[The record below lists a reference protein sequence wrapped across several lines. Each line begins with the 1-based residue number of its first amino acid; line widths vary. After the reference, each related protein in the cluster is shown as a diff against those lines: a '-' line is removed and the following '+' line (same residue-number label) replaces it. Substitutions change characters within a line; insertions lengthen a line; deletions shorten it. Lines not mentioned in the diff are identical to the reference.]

1 MQDSVKKL
9 LIVDDDA
16 SLRQVLK
23 TDFTRRGYEVMEACN
38 GAEALERLVEN
49 MVDLIISDVRMPKV
63 DGVELL
69 HEVRKRYGDLP
80 VFMFITG
87 FSELSLDQAYAQG
100 ASALFPKPF
109 NRKNFLEAITWALL
123 PLEDR
128 NQEPLA
134 RLSTDFEID
143 FTLSTSGQS
152 VSGRM
157 LNIGNGGMFVSTD
170 FALPK
175 VGDSLDF
182 TLLFKQDAPLQLKGQ
197 GVIRWFRSE
206 PAPGRPSGYGVE
218 FLKLDRNCTPEVIK
232 IIDAFQP
239 LS

>member
-1 MQDSVKKL
+1 MQDSVKRL

-23 TDFTRRGYEVMEACN
+23 TDFTKRGYEVTEACN
-38 GAEALERLVEN
+38 GEEALEKLGEN

-69 HEVRKRYGDLP
+69 HEVRKQYGNLP

-87 FSELSLDQAYAQG
+87 FSEFSLDQAYAQG

-109 NRKNFLEAITWALL
+109 NRKNFLDAITWALL

-128 NQEPLA
+128 SQEPLP

-143 FTLSTSGQS
+143 FSLSTNGQNL
-152 VSGRM
+152 SGRM
-157 LNIGNGGMFVSTD
+157 LNIGSGGMFVSTD
-170 FALPK
+170 SVLPK
-175 VGDSLDF
+175 VGDKLDF

-197 GVIRWFRSE
+197 GVVRWVRSQ

-218 FLKLDRNCTPEVIK
+218 FLKFDRNCTAEVIK